1 MEQLLVTIRYKHQRY
16 GRLVEDCVDKRHHF
30 VHSSLN
36 FGRRCHSLDCEVQRR
51 GPHEVSLP
59 FEYELQVGLAKR
71 LSELLLEVGLVCD
84 LFLLDAVV
92 GVGVPRE
99 ESEGQ
104 AGRGTLHLPY
114 HLAVAFRDLLAVL
127 GWRLELS
134 RNLHVKND
142 LKHLDPRC
150 QPVVLLEEGTEDEL
164 VGDVENFNDLV

>member
-1 MEQLLVTIRYKHQRY
+1 M
-16 GRLVEDCVDKRHHF
+16 
-30 VHSSLN
+30 
-36 FGRRCHSLDCEVQRR
+36 
-51 GPHEVSLP
+51 
-59 FEYELQVGLAKR
+59 GLAKR

-104 AGRGTLHLPY
+104 AGRGTFHLPY
-114 HLAVAFRDLLAVL
+114 HLAVAFRDLLAVF

-150 QPVVLLEEGTEDEL
+150 QPVVPLEEGTEDEL